1 MEGFTRML
9 GAIVGDIVGSP
20 YEFDRRRDEAHS
32 MNFPLVLEEVSHFT
46 DDTVLTL
53 AVADALMNVIPKRGG
68 SADGGKFREAVKE
81 SMRKFARHYPHAGY
95 GARFSYW
102 LLKGNPQ
109 PYNSFGNGSAMR
121 VSPVA
126 WAFDDLGTVERFAEI
141 SAEVSHNHP
150 EGIKGAQATASAI
163 FLARTGKTKPE
174 IRQYITERYGYD
186 LSRTLDDI
194 RPTYHHVETCQ
205 ETVPEAITAFLEGN
219 SFEDVTRKAVS
230 LSGDSDTLTA
240 IACSITEGMY
250 GIPDEIDDMMLP
262 LLDGYLTD
270 KLLKWELWRA

>member
-1 MEGFTRML
+1 ML
-9 GAIVGDIVGSP
+9 GAIVGDIAGSP
-20 YEFDRRRDEAHS
+20 YEFDNRRDEAHS
-32 MNFPLVLEEVSHFT
+32 MKFPLVLKGVSNFT

-53 AVADALMNVIPKRGG
+53 AVADALMRAIPKRGG
-68 SADGGKFREAVKE
+68 DSDGDKFREAVKK
-81 SMRKFARHYPHAGY
+81 SMREFARRYPRAGY
-95 GARFSYW
+95 GARFMYW
-102 LLKGNPQ
+102 IKTDKPQ
-109 PYNSFGNGSAMR
+109 PYGSFGNGSAMR

-163 FLARTGKTKPE
+163 FMARTGVSKPE

-186 LSRTLDDI
+186 LTRTLDEI
-194 RPTYHHVETCQ
+194 RPYYRHVESCQ

-219 SFEDVTRKAVS
+219 SFEDVTRKAIS

-240 IACSITEGMY
+240 IACSIAEGMY
-250 GIPDEIDDMMLP
+250 GIPEEINEMMLP
-262 LLDGYLTD
+262 LLDDFLTD
-270 KLLKWELWRA
+270 KLLAWELWRSH